1 MRRLGT
7 IAFGCVMLTG
17 LGVPSALAQSSA
29 PSPPTAAQV
38 QQVRDEL
45 DRLKKEFD
53 TVRQEYDQRI
63 TLLEQR
69 LGGLSSGPNVVEKP
83 EIVASA
89 QNSQQPAPPAPPGPP
104 AGQEPPALSAG
115 SQVSPGTSKVF
126 NPDMSVIGN
135 FVGVAGEN
143 PQSSQPSME
152 MSEVELAFQAVV
164 DPYAR
169 ADFFLSASPEGLSVE
184 ESYLTFTSLPAGL
197 LLKVGKMRAQ
207 FGKVN
212 TMHTHALSFADR
224 PLVTENLLGG
234 EDGINDGGVSVS
246 KLIPNDL
253 IFLEATGEIFH
264 PDSDVFKSDERSKL
278 EYVGHLRGYRDLTE
292 GTNLDLGFSFA
303 SGPSASSPDFNKDLI
318 GIDATFHYRPLRRA
332 IYHRF
337 VGRTE
342 LVWSRH
348 DMPSAP
354 QQKAFGVY
362 GSADY
367 QFARRWYVGVRL
379 DRSGR
384 IQSDLIDT
392 GGSAYL
398 TFWPSE
404 FSQIRGQYR
413 RTTYGEGVVANEVLF
428 QFNFAI
434 GAHGAHVF

>member
-1 MRRLGT
+1 
-7 IAFGCVMLTG
+7 
-17 LGVPSALAQSSA
+17 VPSALAQSPAASM
-29 PSPPTAAQV
+29 PSAAQV

-53 TVRQEYDQRI
+53 ALRQEYDQRI

-69 LGGLSSGPNVVEKP
+69 LGGLSSGPNVVERP
-83 EIVASA
+83 DVVAG
-89 QNSQQPAPPAPPGPP
+89 QEQQPPSPQAPAPPPVA
-104 AGQEPPALSAG
+104 QEPPPALPATG
-115 SQVSPGTSKVF
+115 QVSSGASKVF
-126 NPDMSVIGN
+126 NPDTSVIGN
-135 FVGVAGEN
+135 FVGVAGSN

-152 MSEVELAFQAVV
+152 MSEVEVAFQAVV
-164 DPYAR
+164 DPYAK

-184 ESYLTFTSLPAGL
+184 EGYLTFTSLPAGL

-224 PLVTENLLGG
+224 PLVTQNLLGG
-234 EDGINDGGVSVS
+234 EDGINDAGLSVS
-246 KLIPNDL
+246 KLIPNDFM
-253 IFLEATGEIFH
+253 FLEATGEVYH
-264 PDSDVFKSDERSKL
+264 PDSGVFKSSERSKL
-278 EYVGHLRGYRDLTE
+278 EFVGHFRGYRDLTE
-292 GTNLDLGFSFA
+292 GTNLDLGVSFA
-303 SGPSASSPDFNKDLI
+303 SGPSAWWPDFNKQLI

-332 IYHRF
+332 IYHRV

-354 QQKAFGVY
+354 QQKAFGLY
-362 GSADY
+362 GSLDY
-367 QFARRWYVGVRL
+367 QFARRWYVGGRL

-384 IQSDLIDT
+384 IQSDLVDS
-392 GGSAYL
+392 GESAYL

-404 FSQIRGQYR
+404 FSQIRGQFR
-413 RTTYGEGVVANEVLF
+413 RTAYGEGVVANELLF